1 MTKRGVLRASWKWG
15 HPLKGPL
22 SRENNTPL
30 QEKIVF
36 LAEVHGDLAPT
47 WIISALTFAAVSLGY
62 CVSDIFT
69 APVTHQDYGY
79 NISGK
84 TISNP

>member
-1 MTKRGVLRASWKWG
+1 
-15 HPLKGPL
+15 
-22 SRENNTPL
+22 L

-47 WIISALTFAAVSLGY
+47 WISSALTFAAVSLGY

-69 APVTHQDYGY
+69 APVTHQD
-79 NISGK
+79 
-84 TISNP
+84 